1 MSAVRKLKPGFP
13 LLFACFAG
21 AVILMIAF
29 HGTKKPSLRVGA
41 TIRDPQEYL
50 SKHGPRVPFCVGTLV
65 SQPGG
70 VYTHDTS
77 FLILGRRITSRTTLY
92 RFDTNGTVLSI
103 YSRRYWP
110 IFHF

>member
-1 MSAVRKLKPGFP
+1 VSKLKPGV
-13 LLFACFAG
+13 LLLACFAA
-21 AVILMIAF
+21 AVILIIGF
-29 HGTKKPSLRVGA
+29 QGTKTPSLRVGSS
-41 TIRDPQEYL
+41 IRDPREYL
-50 SKHGPRVPFCVGTLV
+50 SACGPRVPFCVRTLV

-70 VYTHDTS
+70 VYTHDAS
-77 FLILGRRITSRTTLY
+77 FVILGSRITSRVTVC